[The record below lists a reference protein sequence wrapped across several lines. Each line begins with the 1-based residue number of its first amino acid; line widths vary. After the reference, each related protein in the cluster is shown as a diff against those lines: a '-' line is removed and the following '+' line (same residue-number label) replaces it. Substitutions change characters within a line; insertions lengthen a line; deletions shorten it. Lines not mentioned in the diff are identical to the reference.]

1 MQFKYK
7 QIYLIYTKYEM
18 KIYMNEKERLE
29 KINKINDEFN
39 KINKKLKDSTDTVII
54 KGMYVKDE
62 LEDKIESVKNNLN
75 TVKKNLEE
83 KHGDDKSLFA
93 KHLNKIQESINEAK
107 SKLEDKKE
115 ARNKEKLEKYIDG
128 RLEYTSDCIAIALI
142 AIDEAKLSFLE
153 ALEAQVEYD
162 GL

>member
-39 KINKKLKDSTDTVII
+39 KINEKLKDSTDTVII

-62 LEDKIESVKNNLN
+62 LEDKI
-75 TVKKNLEE
+75 
-83 KHGDDKSLFA
+83 
-93 KHLNKIQESINEAK
+93 
-107 SKLEDKKE
+107 
-115 ARNKEKLEKYIDG
+115 
-128 RLEYTSDCIAIALI
+128 
-142 AIDEAKLSFLE
+142 
-153 ALEAQVEYD
+153 
-162 GL
+162 